1 MRQLGV
7 FFIIFSAIFLILGV
21 LLIILPSIPRLPG
34 DILIKK
40 KGLVIFIPLGTSILL
55 SLLLT
60 LILNLLFRGK

>member
-1 MRQLGV
+1 MRQLGI
-7 FFIIFSAIFLILGV
+7 FFIIFSAIFLIIGL

-40 KGLVIFIPLGTSILL
+40 KGFVIFIPLGTSILL